1 MFLTMP
7 EHSIAVWDVYIDGAY
22 RYDRDMGIGHSE
34 DKGPLSD
41 AGLLEKGYVVYMDSL
56 HTSAELF
63 MMPVPQS
70 ESAGIG
76 PATLHRPFR
85 FYDPEVIAYVTAG
98 SFAMACERSPSR
110 QLLKN
115 CLYSGICS
123 LVAGLCAII
132 VYGYA
137 VSDIH
142 YVPLCDAE
150 NTTLKSDSCPR
161 DAFVDFFIAIAT
173 LLFVYDIAA
182 LLLQCFL
189 SFSAMKGLKNN

>member
-1 MFLTMP
+1 
-7 EHSIAVWDVYIDGAY
+7 
-22 RYDRDMGIGHSE
+22 
-34 DKGPLSD
+34 
-41 AGLLEKGYVVYMDSL
+41 
-56 HTSAELF
+56 

-85 FYDPEVIAYVTAG
+85 FYDPEVIAVLTILLGLFQLLLGIPTYYMSINIHVLYMCPVFVGSVYVTAG